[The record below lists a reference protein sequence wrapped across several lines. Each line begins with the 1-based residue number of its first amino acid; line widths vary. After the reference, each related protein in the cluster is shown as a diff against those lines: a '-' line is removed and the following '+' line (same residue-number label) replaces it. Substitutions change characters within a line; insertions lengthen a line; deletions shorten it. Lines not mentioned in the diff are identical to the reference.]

1 MLSMTHT
8 MRKVVEQNDF
18 LRVENNELSGWGNIR
33 VYLIELNECLLAKF
47 GFDAPEN
54 EPSKVCRTWPV

>member
-1 MLSMTHT
+1 MTHT

-18 LRVENNELSGWGNIR
+18 LRVENNELSGWGNIS

-47 GFDAPEN
+47 DFDTPEN